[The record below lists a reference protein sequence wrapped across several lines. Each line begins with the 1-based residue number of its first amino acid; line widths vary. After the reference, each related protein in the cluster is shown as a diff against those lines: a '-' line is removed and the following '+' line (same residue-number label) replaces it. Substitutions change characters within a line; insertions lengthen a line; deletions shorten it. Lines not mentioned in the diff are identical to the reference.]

1 MRTISAYVA
10 AMIRIDEV
18 WLATEPLDMRAGPD
32 TALARVVQVFGS
44 ARPHCAYLFANKRG
58 NRMKVLIHDGL
69 GIWLCARRLNKGKFH
84 WGETWRGKQVQLEDE
99 QLAALVQG
107 LPWQRLG
114 AALIRRKI
122 ITILSAL
129 FKNSC
134 RFSEVLPEKRTVLVN
149 FSFNKFT

>member
-1 MRTISAYVA
+1 
-10 AMIRIDEV
+10 MIRIDEI

-84 WGETWRGKQVQLEDE
+84 WGETWRGKQLQLDDE

-107 LPWQRLG
+107 LRGSFEAVYRRLG
-114 AALIRRKI
+114 VGFAVPTRHVDPIRVELHRSWG
-122 ITILSAL
+122 LH
-129 FKNSC
+129 
-134 RFSEVLPEKRTVLVN
+134 
-149 FSFNKFT
+149 